1 MSVEFFS
8 SWRAPL
14 LPGSVSPKLQGGRPA
29 ADTESNRLV
38 HLKQRIVDERAKRAF
53 VRSGGEARDA
63 EWLSRLNEVWTAF
76 HEDGSVIDADIV
88 DPSDDDSGFDLF
100 VFDGETR
107 RCSIDQLSSG
117 ELEILTMAG
126 SLILQDFSGL
136 LLIDEPELHLHPEWQ
151 RGLLDALRAMAPE
164 AQIILATHSPEIWDQ
179 VYSFERFF
187 LGAPGD
193 PRVIRN
199 AEAESA

>member
-1 MSVEFFS
+1 MALAFS
-8 SWRAPL
+8 KMHGIGNDFVLIDCRERSLPL
-14 LPGSVSPKLQGGRPA
+14 DTA
-29 ADTESNRLV
+29 A
-38 HLKQRIVDERAKRAF
+38 RAF
-53 VRSGGEARDA
+53 ILLGVIEPPSA
-63 EWLSRLNEVWTAF
+63 LNGV
-76 HEDGSVIDADIV
+76 V
-88 DPSDDDSGFDLF
+88 
-100 VFDGETR
+100 
-107 RCSIDQLSSG
+107 
-117 ELEILTMAG
+117 
-126 SLILQDFSGL
+126 
-136 LLIDEPELHLHPEWQ
+136 LIDEIDAHLHPEWQ